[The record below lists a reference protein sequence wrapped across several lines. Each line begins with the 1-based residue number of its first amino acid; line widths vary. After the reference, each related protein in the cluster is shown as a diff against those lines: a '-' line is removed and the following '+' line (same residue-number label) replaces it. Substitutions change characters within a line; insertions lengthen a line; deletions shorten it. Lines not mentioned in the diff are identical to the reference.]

1 MAEYCTYCGM
11 QLEEGAKLCTGCG
24 RIVGIDNASG
34 GAAQYTQRR
43 TQAPRRVYEHPA
55 RAQRQQAQHPVR
67 QRPPQ
72 QQRTVQQ
79 RAPQQRPQ
87 QQSQTPHRVQR
98 QLPEEQAAR
107 HRSRKK
113 SSKTKTM
120 VKKAVLTAV
129 IAGVIIAAVYFVLAF
144 VNITLIKHSGYDFDV
159 PMELEQDNYGD
170 AVEVYFKD
178 GSWSFNLFTFTVSY
192 EGKANNGDKYE
203 MSFGH
208 EDGQTV
214 VTELRVN
221 GKKIRKKDIMP
232 LYIMGM
238 FNSVEIKTDK

>member
-1 MAEYCTYCGM
+1 M

-24 RIVGIDNASG
+24 RIVGIENASG
-34 GAAQYTQRR
+34 GAARYTQRS

-55 RAQRQQAQHPVR
+55 RAQRQPTQAQRPVR
-67 QRPPQ
+67 QRP
-72 QQRTVQQ
+72 VQQ
-79 RAPQQRPQ
+79 RPPQQRMQAHSP
-87 QQSQTPHRVQR
+87 TTQR
-98 QLPEEQAAR
+98 APRQMPEERAVR
-107 HRSRKK
+107 HKKQRK

-120 VKKAVLTAV
+120 IKKTVLTVV
-129 IAGVIIAAVYFVLAF
+129 IAGAVIAAVYFVLAF

-170 AVEVYFKD
+170 AVDVYFEE

-192 EGKANNGDKYE
+192 EGEAHNGDKYE
-203 MSFGH
+203 MSFGN
-208 EDGQTV
+208 EDGETV

-221 GKKIRKKDIMP
+221 GKKIRKKDIMT

>member
-1 MAEYCTYCGM
+1 M
-11 QLEEGAKLCTGCG
+11 QLEESAKLCTGCG
-24 RIVGIDNASG
+24 RIVGIENASG
-34 GAAQYTQRR
+34 GAARYTQRS

-55 RAQRQQAQHPVR
+55 RAQRQPAQAQRPVR
-67 QRPPQ
+67 QRQPQ
-72 QQRTVQQ
+72 QQRPVQQ
-79 RAPQQRPQ
+79 RPVQQRPTQ
-87 QQSQTPHRVQR
+87 QRMQAQSPTPQRVPR
-98 QLPEEQAAR
+98 QMPEEQAVR
-107 HRSRKK
+107 HKKQKK
-113 SSKTKTM
+113 SSKTKM
-120 VKKAVLTAV
+120 MIKKTVLTVV
-129 IAGVIIAAVYFVLAF
+129 IAGAVIAAVYFVLAF

-170 AVEVYFKD
+170 AIDVYFEE

-192 EGKANNGDKYE
+192 EGKAHNGDKYE

-208 EDGQTV
+208 EDGETV

-221 GKKIRKKDIMP
+221 GKKIRKKDIMT